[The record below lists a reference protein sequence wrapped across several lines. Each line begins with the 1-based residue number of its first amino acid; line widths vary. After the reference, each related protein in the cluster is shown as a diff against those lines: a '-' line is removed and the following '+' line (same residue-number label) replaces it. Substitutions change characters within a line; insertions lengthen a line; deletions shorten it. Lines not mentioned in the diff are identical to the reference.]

1 MLIYVNLNDLES
13 DSTTLEQFQESN
25 QNEGQTLNATFDTF

>member
-1 MLIYVNLNDLES
+1 MLIYVNLNEMES
-13 DSTTLEQFQESN
+13 DSTTLEQFQEFN